1 MAFLFRSK
9 PKTDLVK
16 TTKDLLYMMLQD
28 PVSIK
33 VKNDTTTAVSALK
46 LALMGPEGKSDVDPE
61 VTEKWVNALM
71 SQDVIFLLARCMG
84 YMDIHGFFAA
94 QKILSFL
101 IRWKPTNYTGYLDT
115 PVVKHMGDARPE
127 ITYWLCRGYD
137 SNTAIADKLPTHSGK
152 VLREAIKF
160 ETVALTI
167 LFNQSLADQECAS
180 IKGVDMSAMQTGEGL
195 FWQFFEWIN
204 KQSFERAADCFNSF
218 KDILTLHKQVA
229 ARYIMA
235 NFDLFFSKYH
245 EKLVLSK
252 SYVTKRQSIK
262 LLGEILLD
270 RANYEIM
277 MKYVE
282 RGEYLKICMTLLKDD
297 RKMVQYEGFHVF
309 KVFVANP
316 QKSDEVVNILLKN
329 QSRLIRFLP
338 TFLADRNE
346 EDEQF
351 RDEKNFLI
359 RTISVMADE
368 KNPFAFLNH
377 KPEGTK

>member
-16 TTKDLLYMMLQD
+16 TTKELLCVLLQE
-28 PVSIK
+28 PASTK
-33 VKNDTTTAVSALK
+33 VKNDTTTALSALK
-46 LALMGPEGKSDVDPE
+46 LALMGSEENDVDSE
-61 VTEKWVNALM
+61 VTEKWVNTLI
-71 SQDVIFLLARCMG
+71 SQDVLFLLARGMG
-84 YMDIHGFFAA
+84 HMDIQGFVAS

-101 IRWKPTNYTGYLDT
+101 IRWKPTNYTGSLDT
-115 PVVKHMGDARPE
+115 PVVKHMVDTRPE

-137 SNTAIADKLPTHSGK
+137 SNTAKSDRLPSHSGK

-160 ETVALTI
+160 ESVALTI
-167 LFNQSLADQECAS
+167 LYNQSLANRECAS
-180 IKGVDMSAMQTGEGL
+180 IKGVDMSAKQTGEGL

-204 KQSFERAADCFNSF
+204 KQTFEVAADCFNTF
-218 KDILTLHKQVA
+218 KDIITLHKQVA

-235 NFDLFFSKYH
+235 NFDLFFAKYH

-316 QKSDEVVNILLKN
+316 QKSDEVVKILLKN

-338 TFLADRNE
+338 GFLADRNE

-359 RTISVMADE
+359 RTIGVMADE
-368 KNPFAFLNH
+368 KNPFAFINRS
-377 KPEGTK
+377 PEGTK

>member
-9 PKTDLVK
+9 PKADLVK
-16 TTKDLLYMMLQD
+16 TTKDLMIMLMQE
-28 PVSIK
+28 PPSIK
-33 VKNDTTTAVSALK
+33 VKQDTATALAAFK
-46 LALMGPEGKSDVDPE
+46 LALIGPEEHDVDSE
-61 VTEKWVNALM
+61 VTQKWVNTLM
-71 SQDVIFLLARCMG
+71 SQDVLFVLARCMG
-84 YMDIHGFFAA
+84 YMDINGFVAA
-94 QKILSFL
+94 QKIMSFL
-101 IRWKPTNYTGYLDT
+101 IRWKPANYTASFDT

-137 SNTAIADKLPTHSGK
+137 PNSTIPNRLPSHSGK

-160 ETVALTI
+160 EIVTLTI
-167 LFNQSLADQECAS
+167 LYNQSYADVESAS
-180 IKGVDMSAMQTGEGL
+180 IKGVDMNARQNGEGL

-204 KQSFERAADCFNSF
+204 KQTFEVAADCFNTF
-218 KDILTLHKQVA
+218 KDIITLHKQA
-229 ARYIMA
+229 TARFIMA
-235 NFDLFFSKYH
+235 NFDLFFLKYH

-297 RKMVQYEGFHVF
+297 RKMVRYEGFHVF

-316 QKSDEVVNILLKN
+316 QKSDEVVKILLKN

-338 TFLADRNE
+338 TFLADRND

-368 KNPFAFLNH
+368 RDPFAFINRNS
-377 KPEGTK
+377 EETK

>member
-16 TTKDLLYMMLQD
+16 TTKDLLANLLQG
-28 PVSIK
+28 PSSIK
-33 VKNDTTTAVSALK
+33 TKNDTTTALAALK
-46 LALMGPEGKSDVDPE
+46 LALIGPEENDVDSE
-61 VTEKWVNALM
+61 VTEKWVNALIKE
-71 SQDVIFLLARCMG
+71 DVLFLLTRCMG
-84 YMDIHGFFAA
+84 YTDINGFVTS

-101 IRWKPTNYTGYLDT
+101 IRWKPVDYPGSTDT
-115 PVVKHMGDARPE
+115 PVVKYMVDTRPE
-127 ITYWLCRGYD
+127 IIYWLCHAYD
-137 SNTAIADKLPTHSGK
+137 TNPTTTNRLKTHSGK

-160 ETVALTI
+160 ESVTLAI
-167 LFNQSLADQECAS
+167 LYKQSYADVES
-180 IKGVDMSAMQTGEGL
+180 PSTNGEEMNSSL
-195 FWQFFEWIN
+195 NDEVLLWQFFEWID
-204 KQSFERAADCFNSF
+204 KQTFEVAADCFQTF
-218 KDILTLHKQVA
+218 KEILTLHKQVA
-229 ARYIMA
+229 ARFIMA

-245 EKLVLSK
+245 EKLVLST

-262 LLGEILLD
+262 LLGELLLD

-316 QKSDEVVNILLKN
+316 QKSDEVVKILLKN

-338 TFLADRNE
+338 TFLADRND

-359 RTISVMADE
+359 RTVSVMADE
-368 KNPFAFLNH
+368 RDPYAFIERNA
-377 KPEGTK
+377 EGSQ

>member
-9 PKTDLVK
+9 PKSDLVK
-16 TTKDLLYMMLQD
+16 TTKDLLITLLQE
-28 PVSIK
+28 PTSTK
-33 VKNDTTTAVSALK
+33 AKQDTATTLPALK
-46 LALMGPEGKSDVDPE
+46 LALIGPEEHDVDSE
-61 VTEKWVNALM
+61 ATEKWVTALM
-71 SQDVIFLLARCMG
+71 SQDMLFLIVRSMG
-84 YMDIHGFFAA
+84 YMEINGFVAA

-101 IRWKPTNYTGYLDT
+101 IRWKPTNYPGSTDT
-115 PVVKHMGDARPE
+115 PVVKHMSDVRPE
-127 ITYWLCRGYD
+127 IIYWLCRGYD
-137 SNTAIADKLPTHSGK
+137 SNTAIPNRLPSHSGK

-160 ETVALTI
+160 ETVTLTI
-167 LFNQSLADQECAS
+167 LYNQSYADEEHAS
-180 IKGVDMSAMQTGEGL
+180 IKGVDMNGEQNGEGL

-204 KQSFERAADCFNSF
+204 TQTFEVAADCFNTF
-218 KDILTLHKQVA
+218 KDIITLHKQAA
-229 ARYIMA
+229 ARFIMA

-245 EKLVLSK
+245 EKLVLSN

-316 QKSDEVVNILLKN
+316 QKSDEVVKILLKN

-338 TFLADRNE
+338 TFLADRND

-368 KNPFAFLNH
+368 KDPFAFIHRNS
-377 KPEGTK
+377 EVTK